1 MQLKLQDTWH
11 YFHSQANK
19 MQVILL
25 ESLNKLGKAGEVV
38 AVKDG
43 FAKNYLI
50 PQNKAIVANKTN
62 LADLKNKISKINSD
76 NEKRIAEASTMKE
89 NLDGKTYQF
98 QADANDEGIL
108 YGSINQQQISHLI
121 SDKVGDT
128 NADSII
134 MPQIKNLGEYSIT
147 VRLYEDISATINLS
161 VIKK

>member
-1 MQLKLQDTWH
+1 
-11 YFHSQANK
+11 

-43 FAKNYLI
+43 YAKNYLI

-62 LADLKNKISKINSD
+62 LADLKNRISKINSD
-76 NEKRIAEASTMKE
+76 NDIKIAEAKSIKE
-89 NLDGKTYQF
+89 NLNGKTYEIQIE
-98 QADANDEGIL
+98 ANDEGVL
-108 YGSINQQQISHLI
+108 YGSINQQQIAQLI
-121 SDKVGDT
+121 SNETNYT

-134 MPQIKNLGEYSIT
+134 VPQIKNIGEYSVTI
-147 VRLYEDISATINLS
+147 RLYEEISATITLS